1 MEFHAIAAE
10 AEDSTS
16 AGDERRR
23 ETCSCRLVAPLR
35 HNLVSMRSVCD
46 LARAYTHHPKPKPK
60 TPRHTYLPDP
70 KRCVRPA
77 SESKAVHP
85 SSGQLT
91 STLPHTV
98 HPSMVP
104 SSSTLRKMRAFSLA
118 RRSLSSD
125 RDICTEARKRGHEAP
140 LRSHH
145 GRSLL
150 PTNHPQPKIVN
161 LTAPHGPR
169 PGPFFTRA

>member
-1 MEFHAIAAE
+1 MSVGARRVPAGCTPPPQPGFDAI
-10 AEDSTS
+10 
-16 AGDERRR
+16 GVR
-23 ETCSCRLVAPLR
+23 SCTRIYP
-35 HNLVSMRSVCD
+35 SSQ
-46 LARAYTHHPKPKPK
+46 TK
-60 TPRHTYLPDP
+60 TKDPSTYLPDP
-70 KRCVRPA
+70 KKIRCVRPA